1 MSTSTLKTSGLAVV
15 TAGIVALVAAP
26 VTEAVHWPF
35 FGGDNG
41 RSGYQPVDEGSVPVT
56 AVYAKTAA
64 TEQFVK
70 SSIITSTG
78 SPATQRLIFGTR
90 DGFVNLQV
98 LGSGAPVGPATPPGA
113 AEAGVKVDEGAP
125 DLDVFGTRS
134 AVSGENG
141 SSVSFV
147 DTSTA
152 AGLGQVFVVHN
163 DDEAGG
169 APDIE
174 IAQIDETAGTLV
186 RPDVNVAGTDGFTIQ
201 SSAVATGPNATGDRS
216 LFFTANDGAGDSR
229 LFKVTITA
237 AGTVGAAIGVATNTG
252 DIDATAFASPTI
264 ASLNIGGTPTA
275 HVLVGTT
282 PGFVRSYRVDTLAA
296 GPASQDLGGPAQT
309 PSGPVQPSGMP
320 PSGAAT
326 EPVKTAPFLYVA
338 TAEPAT
344 TTVAHKLG
352 PNLQELAASPALAG
366 APAPALA
373 VEQEAE
379 VAQDEAKLIVTTG
392 ANLYV
397 LNTADM
403 AMGGRFSPT
412 NLVPGVTGYAQTTAA
427 ASGDFIYVTNDSAV
441 QQVLRL
447 TDAKAVAAAEFSRDP
462 LNTGLPNTGVGQP
475 SISRGFV
482 QYAGGQG
489 VFVYRN
495 KDVTD
500 PSVTLTAPATDA
512 VLTGNAT
519 FTATAF
525 DARGIASVVFRL
537 NGVPVGTD
545 TTPDS
550 GAPFGAPGAAYSAVV
565 DTTKLPDGNY
575 LADAVATDTSGR
587 TLTSEQRRVNLRNG
601 VAVGGGGGGG
611 GDDRPPTVSFTAPA
625 SGALLRGATT
635 VTMTAAD
642 DRGVAAVS
650 LFNGTR
656 LVCTD
661 TTAPYSC
668 SLTPTGAD
676 VGRTTLFAIAT
687 DTSGQT
693 GSAALAVRV
702 DRFTPT
708 SLGASVT
715 PARDRSAPFR
725 FTTAGRIGLPS
736 TVTRTQGCGAG
747 TVSVQIKAG
756 SRTISTRRS
765 TLRGDCSYRSTVS
778 FAVRSRLGSTGRLK
792 VTVRFLGNDVLK
804 PRTAASRMVRA
815 G

>member
-15 TAGIVALVAAP
+15 TAGIVALVVAP

-35 FGGDNG
+35 FGGDSG

-56 AVYAKTAA
+56 AVYAKTAP

-70 SSIITSTG
+70 SSIITSAG

-98 LGSGAPVGPATPPGA
+98 LGSGAPVGPATPSGA

-134 AVSGENG
+134 AVPGENG

-147 DTSTA
+147 DTSSA
-152 AGLGQVFVVHN
+152 AGLGQVFAVHN
-163 DDEAGG
+163 DDDVSPG

-174 IAQIDETAGTLV
+174 IAQIDETTGTLV
-186 RPDVNVAGTDGFTIQ
+186 RPDVNVTGTDGFTIQ

-216 LFFTANDGAGDSR
+216 LFFTANNGAGDSR

-237 AGTVGAAIGVATNTG
+237 AGTVGAVISAAPGTG
-252 DIDATAFASPTI
+252 DIDATPLASPTI

-282 PGFVRSYRVDTLAA
+282 TGFVRSYRVDTLAV
-296 GPASQDLGGPAQT
+296 GPVSPNLGGPAQT
-309 PSGPVQPSGMP
+309 PSGPVQPSGNP
-320 PSGAAT
+320 PNGATT

-338 TAEPAT
+338 TAEAAT
-344 TTVAHKLG
+344 TTVVHKLG
-352 PNLQELAASPALAG
+352 PNLQELVASSPLAG

-412 NLVPGVTGYAQTTAA
+412 NLIPGVTGYAQTTAA
-427 ASGDFIYVTNDSAV
+427 ASGDFIYVTNDSGV

-447 TDAKAVAAAEFSRDP
+447 TDAKAVTAAEFTRDP
-462 LNTGLPNTGVGQP
+462 LNTGLPPNTGVGQP

-495 KDVTD
+495 KDLTD
-500 PSVTLTAPATDA
+500 PSVTLTAPAADA

-545 TTPDS
+545 TVPDS

-565 DTTKLPDGNY
+565 DTKQRADGNY
-575 LADAVATDTSGR
+575 LVDAVATDSSGR
-587 TLTSEQRRVNLRNG
+587 TLTSEQRRVNIRNG
-601 VAVGGGGGGG
+601 VAVGG
-611 GDDRPPTVSFTAPA
+611 GDDRPPTVGFTAPA

-668 SLTPTGAD
+668 SFTPTGAD

-715 PARDRSAPFR
+715 PARDPSAPFR
-725 FTTAGRIGLPS
+725 FTTAGRIGLPA

-756 SRTISTRRS
+756 SRTISTRRT

-778 FAVRSRLGSTGRLK
+778 FASRSRLGSTGRLK

-804 PRTAASRMVRA
+804 PRTAASRTVRA